1 MPPARKATSEPTN
14 SASCPHITD
23 FDHEHET
30 EDDDHRGDGSKGKG
44 KKSTKSKESA
54 QRKQQ
59 NRLAQ
64 REFRQRKQAYVKELE
79 VRVNLLARSKDDQLE
94 GMKLTIRTLLDENQ
108 ELREVLG
115 HLGRFI
121 GSGLGGCLP
130 EIGLSPEELKRLAA
144 RGRLD
149 AVHKIIEQMDRKDS
163 KEQDPWARKR
173 SSSQNGRAESS
184 NPNAASGTS
193 GQTVATTSG
202 SGDATESNKATG
214 KKRARTLDSTSSLSA
229 QPGGPDAMNDMNG
242 YFSIDPTFMAPWS
255 QGLQDEPNGSLEG
268 VSLLS
273 SNDQRITPRQVVRE
287 RRLLEGYPAATATT
301 TSTTSA
307 FGNGGMSNKNTTDL
321 GASSSSVT
329 GTSSISPDPPYHH
342 NTHESTSTLEDV
354 RSEMRQQ
361 HEEANAV
368 IRDLIISFNLS
379 SEFWTSTD
387 EDGAKMFVQFH
398 ASPLHKAPAHHVK
411 LTMVRSSASDH
422 VRNKLENPS
431 YHLPPALR
439 ATEIQQS
446 IPHPPWVDGI
456 IFSSLRDRVILLPKG
471 RCDLPVLWNDIM
483 DHVECHENSDCLSPA
498 NWEISE
504 HFMKKYWYL
513 IDENVLTISNRWRME
528 RGERM
533 LEMKDLVP
541 V

>member
-1 MPPARKATSEPTN
+1 MPPARKATSEPID
-14 SASCPHITD
+14 S
-23 FDHEHET
+23 DHEHET
-30 EDDDHRGDGSKGKG
+30 EDEEHRGDGGKGKG
-44 KKSTKSKESA
+44 KKTTKSKESA

-130 EIGLSPEELKRLAA
+130 EIGLSPEELKRLAT

-149 AVHKIIEQMDRKDS
+149 AVHKIMEQMDRKDS
-163 KEQDPWARKR
+163 KDQDPWARKR

-184 NPNAASGTS
+184 HANAVHGTS
-193 GQTVATTSG
+193 GQTTATTSG
-202 SGDATESNKATG
+202 SGDVTESDKSKG
-214 KKRARTLDSTSSLSA
+214 KKRARALDSISSLPS
-229 QPGGPDAMNDMNG
+229 QPAEVDAMDDLNG
-242 YFSIDPTFMAPWS
+242 YFAIDPTTTMAPWS
-255 QGLQDEPNGSLEG
+255 QGLQDEPNGSLG
-268 VSLLS
+268 DVSLVP
-273 SNDQRITPRQVVRE
+273 SNGQRITPQQIVRRE
-287 RRLLEGYPAATATT
+287 RQLPEGYPPAPATT

-307 FGNGGMSNKNTTDL
+307 FGIGGMSNQNATDL

-329 GTSSISPDPPYHH
+329 GASSISPDPPYHH

-368 IRDLIISFNLS
+368 IRDLIVSFNFS
-379 SEFWTSTD
+379 NEFWTSTD
-387 EDGAKMFVQFH
+387 EDGVKMFAEFIMNLLSH
-398 ASPLHKAPAHHVK
+398 PTDNSK
-411 LTMVRSSASDH
+411 LQALQLIAYH
-422 VRNKLENPS
+422 VRNKLENAS
-431 YHLPPALR
+431 YHLPSALR

-446 IPHPPWVDGI
+446 IPHPPWIDGI

-471 RCDLPVLWNDIM
+471 RCDLSVLWSDIM

-498 NWEISE
+498 NWEISQ

-513 IDENVLTISNRWRME
+513 IDENVLSISNRWRME

-541 V
+541 LQ